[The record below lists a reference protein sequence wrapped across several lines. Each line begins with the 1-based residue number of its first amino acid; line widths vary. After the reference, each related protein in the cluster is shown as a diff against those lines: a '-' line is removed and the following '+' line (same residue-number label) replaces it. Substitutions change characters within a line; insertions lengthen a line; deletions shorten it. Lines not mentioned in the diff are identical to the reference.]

1 MTSRAGPEGRWMAPV
16 LAGVVVLV
24 LDQVTKWWALEVLTG
39 RTIDVVWTLR
49 LRLVHNTGAAF
60 GRGEGWGPL
69 VGLLALCVVVF
80 LVKLATSSDD
90 GPSQI
95 VVGAVVG
102 GALGNLSD
110 RVFRADQGILSGA
123 VVDFVDFQWW
133 PVFNL
138 ADAAIVVGGVVVVL
152 RGWRRS

>member
-1 MTSRAGPEGRWMAPV
+1 MAPV

-60 GRGEGWGPL
+60 GQGEGWGP
-69 VGLLALCVVVF
+69 VVALLALVVVVF
-80 LVKLATSSDD
+80 LVKMAASSED
-90 GPSQI
+90 GPSRI

-102 GALGNLSD
+102 GALGNLCD
-110 RVFRADQGILSGA
+110 RLFRADQGLLSGA

-138 ADAAIVVGGVVVVL
+138 ADAIIVVGGVVVVL